1 MPLLLLLALII
12 GVCHGADQSST
23 DSLIKEWCPCQSGT
37 RPHFKEKKDSS
48 NPCNAVELHVNDLE
62 KEEISIFNEFNAKIP
77 HHKLKETPSIKFPGR
92 KMVKHGFMTMVLY
105 KPIQIDS
112 MPSHLQQNV
121 YVHWLVSKVPS
132 AASRVG
138 EGYTFN
144 LSPGFEYIEYQPLE
158 PNTRYIL
165 AFYHQHE
172 TQHYYAAHRFRKR
185 EHFFDSLGDLIVCNI
200 LEITE

>member
-1 MPLLLLLALII
+1 MRTQHILLLTLYLCHTNRCRGDDLLEA
-12 GVCHGADQSST
+12 
-23 DSLIKEWCPCQSGT
+23 WCPCQSGS
-37 RPHFKEKKDSS
+37 RPHFKEKKDRT
-48 NPCNAVELHVNDLE
+48 NPCNAVEVHLNDIE
-62 KEEISIFNEFNAKIP
+62 NEEIVIFNEFKAQIP
-77 HHKLKETPSIKFPGR
+77 HQLLQEVPSIKFPGR

-105 KPIQIDS
+105 KPIHIDS

-121 YVHWLVSKVPS
+121 YVHWLISKVPS

-138 EGYTFN
+138 EGYTFH
-144 LSPGFEYIEYQPLE
+144 LLPGFEYIEYEPLE

-172 TQHYYAAHRFRKR
+172 TQHYFSAHRFRKQK
-185 EHFFDSLGDLIVCNI
+185 HFFDSLGDLIVCNI